1 MSILSNPSCRRCRAQ
16 SVSQPTYSP
25 LEADEIR
32 VLRILPTTILPR
44 RGHNYQDDIKSNC
57 EESFCIACDMIQCE
71 LVTVSLKEVSGAF
84 DALSYVWGYASVKEQ
99 IKMDGEIIEVTC
111 NLEAALRR
119 IRNTEKAKLLWV
131 DALCINQQDT
141 KEKNIQVMRMK
152 DIYTMC
158 ARVLVWLGDV
168 ILDGPGNDNNEVDAA
183 INAIAF
189 LKKAHRIVRGKDT
202 VGKQGYEDFPQDP
215 ILVNIHTDQSSIGLP
230 TVDSPE
236 WNYLSKFLN
245 RPWFS
250 RVWIIQEAS
259 GVDHT
264 LLMVGKD
271 ARLGWGQLSQ
281 VLSWLVSHNC
291 LSKIPGLSASHN
303 FTMIELCRR
312 IKYVPLADRLD
323 RISSFNSTLPHD
335 KIYAVLGLSAEG
347 LTLEE
352 FPRLRIDYTRD
363 WKAVFRDVT
372 RHCIEMPNSLTKKPT
387 LYILSQ
393 VRHDRDDDGNFAWDG
408 ERSSWVPKW
417 DTTHDTY
424 RTLAQLGTILG
435 SQTTYDTEPY
445 IVESHDDRILSL
457 KGIVVDKIAKVF
469 THLLDVPHDPF
480 SDFPLNCFRAVVKA
494 WLAIKWDAIWRPGI
508 PDRYPLLGE
517 AFAKIIIQGAPYRL
531 YRGILAGHESRGGE
545 SPGHFFCA
553 YWEAGL
559 LLVEDEEPGT
569 LPRFS
574 TVCRP
579 IDRDVEKWLFVEGEL
594 AEKTWEWVNLMAARF
609 SQLVSL
615 DRIIFVTETGY
626 IGSGPSIT
634 RAGDDLCVL
643 YGGKTPFVVRK
654 MTKETDCPE
663 WLDLEPNPSTGLA
676 EKLQDL
682 SKRWKL
688 FQKSKPKEFTHV
700 PGESHVLPLTDC
712 YRLVGECYVDGLQK
726 GEALDLRDK
735 GDLCETVLHLI

>member
-1 MSILSNPSCRRCRAQ
+1 
-16 SVSQPTYSP
+16 
-25 LEADEIR
+25 
-32 VLRILPTTILPR
+32 
-44 RGHNYQDDIKSNC
+44 
-57 EESFCIACDMIQCE
+57 
-71 LVTVSLKEVSGAF
+71 
-84 DALSYVWGYASVKEQ
+84 
-99 IKMDGEIIEVTC
+99 MDGEIIEVTC

-517 AFAKIIIQGAPYRL
+517 AFAKIIIQ
-531 YRGILAGHESRGGE
+531 
-545 SPGHFFCA
+545 
-553 YWEAGL
+553 
-559 LLVEDEEPGT
+559 
-569 LPRFS
+569 
-574 TVCRP
+574 
-579 IDRDVEKWLFVEGEL
+579 DRDVEKWLFVEGEP

-688 FQKSKPKEFTHV
+688 FQKSKPKEFTH
-700 PGESHVLPLTDC
+700 
-712 YRLVGECYVDGLQK
+712 K